1 MDPDTQAA
9 AVILAAGAG
18 RRLRAEVPKAFLSIG
33 DRPML
38 AVAAAAAAASP
49 AIAAI
54 VVTAPLGYSGGARA
68 CLGGLPGPGAVV
80 AGGAARQA
88 SGRAALAV
96 LDGPQIVAVHD
107 AARPFAPPDLFT
119 DVVRA
124 VAAGADG
131 AIPVVATSDT
141 VKRLDGLR
149 GVDTIPR
156 DDLGLA
162 QTPQAFRVTALRA
175 AHDEATRAG
184 YDVTDDAMLL
194 ERVGSVVALP
204 GDPRNFKI
212 TTMLDLARAEA
223 RLGGGGGWG
232 AQRPRVRRAPLLG
245 ASAVVARRRVVRG
258 RRRARGAF

>member
-9 AVILAAGAG
+9 AIILAAGAG
-18 RRLRAEVPKAFLSIG
+18 RRLGAEVPKALLPIG

-54 VVTAPLGYSGGARA
+54 VVAAPAGYEDAASS
-68 CLGGLPGPGAVV
+68 CVEGLPVPATVVPGGVT
-80 AGGAARQA
+80 RQA
-88 SGRAALAV
+88 SVRAALAV

-119 DVVRA
+119 EVVTT

-131 AIPVVATSDT
+131 AIPVLALADT

-149 GVDTIPR
+149 VVDTVVR

-162 QTPQAFRVTALRA
+162 QTPQAFRVDALRR
-175 AHDEATRAG
+175 AHDEATHAG
-184 YDVTDDAMLL
+184 YTVTDDAMLL
-194 ERVGSVVALP
+194 EQVGSVVAVQ
-204 GDPRNFKI
+204 GDPGNFKI
-212 TTMLDLARAEA
+212 TTMLDLALAEA
-223 RLGGGGGWG
+223 RIGGTD
-232 AQRPRVRRAPLLG
+232 V
-245 ASAVVARRRVVRG
+245 
-258 RRRARGAF
+258 

>member
-18 RRLRAEVPKAFLSIG
+18 RRLGAEVPKAFLSIG

-54 VVTAPLGYSGGARA
+54 VVTAPAGYTDAAQACLEGLPVPATVVDGGAT
-68 CLGGLPGPGAVV
+68 
-80 AGGAARQA
+80 RQA
-88 SGRAALAV
+88 SVRAALAV
-96 LDGPQIVAVHD
+96 LEGPQIVAIHD

-119 DVVRA
+119 EVVRA
-124 VAAGADG
+124 VAGGVDG
-131 AIPVVATSDT
+131 AIPVVATADT

-149 GVDTIPR
+149 VVETVPR

-162 QTPQAFRVTALRA
+162 QTPQAFRVKALRA
-175 AHDEATRAG
+175 AHEEATRAG

-194 ERVGSVVALP
+194 EQVGSVVAVP

-223 RLGGGGGWG
+223 RIGGVD
-232 AQRPRVRRAPLLG
+232 A
-245 ASAVVARRRVVRG
+245 
-258 RRRARGAF
+258 

>member
-9 AVILAAGAG
+9 AVILAAGVG
-18 RRLRAEVPKAFLSIG
+18 RRLGAEVPKAFLGIG

-54 VVTAPLGYSGGARA
+54 VVAAPPGYTDAAQACLEGLPVPATVVEGGAS
-68 CLGGLPGPGAVV
+68 
-80 AGGAARQA
+80 RQA
-88 SGRAALAV
+88 SVRAALAV
-96 LDGPQIVAVHD
+96 LEGPQIVAIHD

-119 DVVRA
+119 EVVRA
-124 VAAGADG
+124 VAGGADG
-131 AIPVVATSDT
+131 AIPVVAASDT

-149 GVDTIPR
+149 VVETIPR

-175 AHDEATRAG
+175 AHEEATKAG
-184 YDVTDDAMLL
+184 YEVTDDATLL
-194 ERVGSVVALP
+194 EQIGAVIAVP

-223 RLGGGGGWG
+223 RIGGVD
-232 AQRPRVRRAPLLG
+232 A
-245 ASAVVARRRVVRG
+245 
-258 RRRARGAF
+258 

>member
-9 AVILAAGAG
+9 AIVLAAGAG
-18 RRLRAEVPKAFLSIG
+18 RRLGAEIPKAFLPIG

-38 AVAAAAAAASP
+38 AVAAAAAGASP

-54 VVTAPLGYSGGARA
+54 VVAAPAGYEDAANACVEGLPIPATVVTGGAT
-68 CLGGLPGPGAVV
+68 
-80 AGGAARQA
+80 RQA
-88 SGRAALAV
+88 SVRAALAV

-119 DVVRA
+119 EVVRA
-124 VAAGADG
+124 VASGADG
-131 AIPVVATSDT
+131 AIPVIAMVDT

-149 GVDTIPR
+149 VVDTVAR

-162 QTPQAFRVTALRA
+162 QTPQAFLVKALRQ
-175 AHDEATRAG
+175 AHDEATHAG

-194 ERVGSVVALP
+194 ERVGSVVAVP

-212 TTMLDLARAEA
+212 TSMLDLARAEA
-223 RLGGGGGWG
+223 RIGG
-232 AQRPRVRRAPLLG
+232 ADA
-245 ASAVVARRRVVRG
+245 
-258 RRRARGAF
+258 

>member
-1 MDPDTQAA
+1 MDADTQAA

-18 RRLRAEVPKAFLSIG
+18 RRLGAEVPKAFLTIG

-54 VVTAPLGYSGGARA
+54 VVTAPPGYTDAAQACLEGLPVPATVVDGGAT
-68 CLGGLPGPGAVV
+68 
-80 AGGAARQA
+80 RQA
-88 SGRAALAV
+88 SVRAALAV

-149 GVDTIPR
+149 VVDTIPR

-223 RLGGGGGWG
+223 RIGGVD
-232 AQRPRVRRAPLLG
+232 A
-245 ASAVVARRRVVRG
+245 
-258 RRRARGAF
+258 

>member
-9 AVILAAGAG
+9 AIILAAGAG
-18 RRLRAEVPKAFLSIG
+18 RRLGAEIPKAFLQIG

-54 VVTAPLGYSGGARA
+54 VVAAPAGFEDAAHS
-68 CLGGLPGPGAVV
+68 CVEGLPVAATVV
-80 AGGAARQA
+80 AGGATRQA
-88 SGRAALAV
+88 SVRAALAV

-124 VAAGADG
+124 VASGADG
-131 AIPVVATSDT
+131 AIPVLALTDT

-149 GVDTIPR
+149 VVDTVPR

-162 QTPQAFRVTALRA
+162 QTPQAFKVEALRR
-175 AHDEATRAG
+175 AHEEATHAG
-184 YDVTDDAMLL
+184 FVVTDDAMLL
-194 ERVGSVVALP
+194 EQVGSVIAVQ

-223 RLGGGGGWG
+223 RMGGSD
-232 AQRPRVRRAPLLG
+232 V
-245 ASAVVARRRVVRG
+245 
-258 RRRARGAF
+258 

>member
-1 MDPDTQAA
+1 MRPDTQAA
-9 AVILAAGAG
+9 AIILAAGVG
-18 RRLRAEVPKAFLSIG
+18 RRLGAERPKAFLPIG

-54 VVTAPLGYSGGARA
+54 VVAAPSGYEESARA
-68 CLGGLPGPGAVV
+68 CVEGLPVPATVV
-80 AGGAARQA
+80 VGGASRQA
-88 SGRAALAV
+88 SVRAALEV
-96 LDGPQIVAVHD
+96 LDGAEIVAVHD

-119 DVVRA
+119 EVVHA

-131 AIPVVATSDT
+131 AIPVMALTDT

-149 GVDTIPR
+149 VVDTVDR

-162 QTPQAFRVTALRA
+162 QTPQAFRVAALRS
-175 AHDEATRAG
+175 AHEEAIHAG

-194 ERVGSVVALP
+194 EKVGSVVTVP

-212 TTMLDLARAEA
+212 TTMLDFARAGM
-223 RLGGGGGWG
+223 RIGG
-232 AQRPRVRRAPLLG
+232 PDV
-245 ASAVVARRRVVRG
+245 
-258 RRRARGAF
+258 